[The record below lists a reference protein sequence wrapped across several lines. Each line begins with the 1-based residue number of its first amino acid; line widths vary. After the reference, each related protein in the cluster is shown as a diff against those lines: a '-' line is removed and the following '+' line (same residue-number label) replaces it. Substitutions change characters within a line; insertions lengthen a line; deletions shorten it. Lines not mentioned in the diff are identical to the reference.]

1 MDEREQERNAVI
13 KICFE
18 MGLMYKDIVT
28 ILATECGIVISFRH
42 LKRLLRQHGLSRR
55 KNYSDIGEVVDFIL
69 KQVEGSG
76 RLHGYRWMFEKCRA
90 HHINCK
96 KEDVRIILGV
106 VDPEGTTQRRR
117 RRLRRRQYSSKG
129 PNFLWHLDSY
139 DKLKAFGICI
149 NGCIDGFSRK
159 IMWMNAY
166 HTSSDP
172 KVIGGYYIEKVSDIG
187 GCPSV
192 VRGDL
197 GTENGYVRDFQRFF
211 REDDEDGMAG
221 IRSYLEGPSTANQR
235 IEYWWSF
242 LRRECMEFWIYFF
255 RDLQDD
261 GDFIG
266 NFVDVNLLRF
276 CFLHLIQAELDEV
289 VDVWDRHLIRPS
301 RNVQAP
307 SGRPNIMFNLPSLY
321 TTRDYLHGVSQE
333 RMQACKEECVF
344 RKTIPCDEDI
354 FELCCIVMNEVGY
367 EYPRD
372 RHGARLLYVALRH
385 EITHLLNN

>member
-1 MDEREQERNAVI
+1 
-13 KICFE
+13 
-18 MGLMYKDIVT
+18 
-28 ILATECGIVISFRH
+28 
-42 LKRLLRQHGLSRR
+42 
-55 KNYSDIGEVVDFIL
+55 
-69 KQVEGSG
+69 
-76 RLHGYRWMFEKCRA
+76 MFEKCRA

-261 GDFIG
+261 GDFNG

-301 RNVQAP
+301 RNIQAP

-354 FELCCIVMNEVGY
+354 FELCCIMNEVGY

-372 RHGARLLYVALRH
+372 RHGARLLYVALRR